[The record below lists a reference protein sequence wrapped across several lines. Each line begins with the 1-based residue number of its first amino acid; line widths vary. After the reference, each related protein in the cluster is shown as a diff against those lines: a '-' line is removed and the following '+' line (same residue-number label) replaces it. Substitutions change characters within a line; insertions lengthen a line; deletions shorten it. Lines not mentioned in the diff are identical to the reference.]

1 MLDFERIR
9 RAKVQNLP
17 YPFFMVA
24 GAFLGE
30 SGAQAAGASPAIDRP
45 GVIAAHET
53 SHGEPFDEFL
63 AEIEGDRF
71 QSLIA
76 EKLEVDLAGAPT
88 VVNVR
93 GQARWTDGNI
103 HTDSPTKAV
112 TVLFYFNDEGEA
124 PGTGLQI
131 LKGPSSLDDYVAEV
145 PPTLGQMLAFKVTD
159 NCWHGH
165 PPFVGHRRSLQLNY
179 LIGAVRSGKHQ
190 RARQFASHLSRRVG
204 RLFG

>member
-17 YPFFMVA
+17 YPFFIVA
-24 GAFLGE
+24 GAFLGG
-30 SGAQAAGASPAIDRP
+30 SGAQAAEAFPAIDRP

-71 QSLIA
+71 RSLIT
-76 EKLEVDLAGAPT
+76 EKLEVDLAEAPT

-124 PGTGLQI
+124 PGTGLRI

-145 PPTLGQMLAFKVTD
+145 PPTLGHMLAFKVTD

-165 PPFVGHRRSLQLNY
+165 PPFVGQRRSLQLNY
-179 LIGAVRSGKHQ
+179 LSGVVRSGKHQ
-190 RARQFASHLSRRVG
+190 RARRFASHLSRRVG